1 LLQQKG
7 TILIAR
13 HWRGW
18 TKNHTA
24 AAYESLL
31 KNKVLPSL
39 KTVKGYLG
47 GYVLRK
53 DEAEEVEF
61 VVVNFF
67 DSLEAVQR
75 FAGPDYSVAVF
86 EPEAR
91 LLLSKIE
98 PVATHYEVRVD
109 TVSEK

>member
-1 LLQQKG
+1 M
-7 TILIAR
+7 IAR

-18 TKNHTA
+18 TKTDSA
-24 AAYESLL
+24 QGYEDLL
-31 KNKVLPSL
+31 KSQVLPGL
-39 KTVKGYLG
+39 TNVEGYIG

-53 DEAEEVEF
+53 DGAEEVEF
-61 VVVNFF
+61 VVVNLF

-91 LLLSKIE
+91 RLLCRIE
-98 PVATHYEVRVD
+98 PIATHYEVRVN
-109 TVSEK
+109 TVLGT